1 MALLKQEQKVF
12 DVGCTID
19 VEHTF
24 DSLHAHVDLDG
35 DIEIRPGDTV
45 KVHGD
50 PVTVHYGDRFTLRRT
65 ATVERANAFQRLMA
79 RVSGNMEFLE
89 MFEVSFSS
97 GRKL

>member
-1 MALLKQEQKVF
+1 MSLSGQERKVF
-12 DVGCTID
+12 EVGCTID

-50 PVTVHYGDRFTLRRT
+50 PVTVHYGERFTLRRT
-65 ATVERANAFQRLMA
+65 ATVARANGLQRLLA
-79 RVSGNMEFLE
+79 RLSGNLEFLE